1 MGAAKPVCFVTVSQ
15 RLCEELTKRYDE
27 AENMRLQYESSDGQD
42 GDEAQPTE
50 ETRLVDFFSF
60 RRFLGHLLEAFG
72 VEMKPEEA
80 CSFSQFL
87 TQRRSHQRL
96 DVELHLAENEIGGAI
111 MGSLDSARY
120 CRPLTR
126 EEYLA
131 EIRSNIRRTEE
142 GLSQRKR
149 IYTIFEEYK
158 QFKAENDYYD
168 EGDIVL
174 KLVECVRKRQEGDVF
189 QSLYLDEVQE

>member
-15 RLCEELTKRYDE
+15 RLCEELTKRYDQ
-27 AENMRLQYESSDGQD
+27 AENMRLEYGSSDGQD
-42 GDEAQPTE
+42 GYEAQPTD

-60 RRFLGHLLEAFG
+60 RRFLGHLLEEFG
-72 VEMKPEEA
+72 VVMKPEE
-80 CSFSQFL
+80 
-87 TQRRSHQRL
+87 
-96 DVELHLAENEIGGAI
+96 
-111 MGSLDSARY
+111 
-120 CRPLTR
+120 
-126 EEYLA
+126 
-131 EIRSNIRRTEE
+131 
-142 GLSQRKR
+142 GLLQRKR